1 MSPHDASP
9 SPSWGGWLTRSVR
22 RVGALSQNRRRAR
35 VTKSSPPGR
44 CATTLP
50 MKGREKVFALPSRA
64 ELKRAA
70 LLSLITTA
78 LCLVW
83 PLGAL
88 AQEVAQGG
96 SAINIDLGSGAG
108 LTQRVVQLVGLMTVL
123 SLAPSIVIM
132 TTSFVRIIV
141 VLSLLRTA
149 LGMQQSPPNAVLV
162 SLALFLSAIVMAP
175 TWQDAYDSGIRPLMD
190 QQMELPQAFDAAS
203 EPVKTFMLAQ
213 VDRGDLALFTR
224 LSKIEPPRDVQ
235 ELPLRVVT
243 PAFMIS
249 ELKKA
254 FTIGFLLFVPFLVID
269 LVVASVLMS
278 MGMMM
283 LPPVVISLP
292 FKLIFFVLV
301 DGWRLVA
308 GSLVESFQRA
318 AGGG

>member
-1 MSPHDASP
+1 MTASP
-9 SPSWGGWLTRSVR
+9 ATR
-22 RVGALSQNRRRAR
+22 LQTAR
-35 VTKSSPPGR
+35 PK
-44 CATTLP
+44 L
-50 MKGREKVFALPSRA
+50 FALPTRA

-70 LLSLITTA
+70 LLSLIVTA

-83 PLGAL
+83 PIA
-88 AQEVAQGG
+88 AVAQAAGG
-96 SAINIDLGSGAG
+96 SGTALNIDLGTGAG
-108 LTQRVVQLVGLMTVL
+108 LTERVVQLIGLITVL

-149 LGMQQSPPNAVLV
+149 LGLQQSPPNAVLV

-175 TWQDAYDSGIRPLMD
+175 TWQDAYDSGIRPLLD

-203 EPVKTFMLAQ
+203 EPVKTFMLSQ
-213 VDRGDLALFTR
+213 VERGDLELFVR
-224 LSKIEPPRDVQ
+224 LSRIEAPENVQ
-235 ELPLRVVT
+235 DLPLRTVI

-249 ELKKA
+249 ELKRA

-283 LPPVVISLP
+283 LPPVIISLP

-308 GSLVESFQRA
+308 GSLVDSFQA
-318 AGGG
+318 ASGSG

>member
-1 MSPHDASP
+1 VKGAKPLP
-9 SPSWGGWLTRSVR
+9 PRRS
-22 RVGALSQNRRRAR
+22 
-35 VTKSSPPGR
+35 
-44 CATTLP
+44 
-50 MKGREKVFALPSRA
+50 REKVFTVPAVS

-70 LLSLITTA
+70 LLSLITT
-78 LCLVW
+78 LVCLAW
-83 PLGAL
+83 PIGAL
-88 AQEVAQGG
+88 AQEAAQSG
-96 SAINIDLGSGAG
+96 SAINIDLGTGAG

-132 TTSFVRIIV
+132 TTSFVRIVV

-175 TWQDAYDSGIRPLMD
+175 TWQDAYDSGIRPLLD

-213 VDRGDLALFTR
+213 VDRSDLALFTR
-224 LSKIEPPRDVQ
+224 LSRVEPPTNLQ

-254 FTIGFLLFVPFLVID
+254 FEIGFLLFVPFLVID

-283 LPPVVISLP
+283 LPPVVVSLP

-318 AGGG
+318 SGTG